1 MKYVV
6 TGGAGFIGS
15 NLVEKLI
22 ELGHEVVVID
32 NLSTG
37 KKSNLHPNAKFFQID
52 LFDTNKSS
60 ELIKVLNRADTVF
73 HCAAHARVQRSI
85 KNPTLFEQNNTLGLV
100 NLLESAHKANV
111 RRFVYSSSSSVYGD
125 LDSLPSDENSKCNP
139 SSPYALQK
147 YYGEQCC
154 KLFSN
159 IYGIETICLRYF
171 NVYGERQ
178 NIGGA
183 YATVIGIFIDQKVS
197 GMPLTIN
204 GNGKQRRDFTYVGDV
219 VEANIKASIIKKIS
233 PGEVIN
239 IGSGENISIN
249 ELAKMIG
256 GEFSYKKPVNEPFE
270 NLADVRKAKE
280 ILGWE
285 PRTKVSEWINS
296 SKEKKMF

>member
-1 MKYVV
+1 MKYAV

-15 NLVEKLI
+15 NLVERLI
-22 ELGHEVVVID
+22 ELGHDVLIID

-37 KKSNLHPNAKFFQID
+37 KKNNLHPNAQFLQID
-52 LFDTNKSS
+52 LFDTDKSN
-60 ELIKVLNRADTVF
+60 ELVQALDGVDTVF

-85 KNPTLFEQNNTLGLV
+85 KNPALFEKNNTLGLV
-100 NLLESAHKANV
+100 NLLESCHKANI

-125 LDSLPSDENSKCNP
+125 RDSLPSNENSKCNP

-159 IYGIETICLRYF
+159 IYGVETVCLRYF
-171 NVYGERQ
+171 NVYGEKQ

-183 YATVIGIFIDQKVS
+183 YATVIGIFIDQKIK
-197 GMPLTIN
+197 GLPLTIN

-219 VEANIKASIIKKIS
+219 VEANIKASTVKNFFC
-233 PGEVIN
+233 GEIIN

-256 GEFSYKKPVNEPFE
+256 GEYSYKNPVDEPFA
-270 NLADVRKAKE
+270 NLADVRKARE
-280 ILGWE
+280 VLEWE
-285 PRTKVSEWINS
+285 PKTKVSNWINF